1 MGQDAVEAKEADV
14 AINLISLVFSGL
26 FGVPPVVAGPELSA
40 EAVVV
45 EAPIRAVTVYGDHAR
60 IVRRGKSPPG
70 RGVVALRL
78 PDLPGET
85 RLDTLRVEA
94 EGARV
99 IRVEAQAVERNRASI
114 DQVEGLLDAIEALQ
128 DAVEGRQSEL
138 RVLSSEVSLLSRL
151 SPTLAVP
158 EHERAGAPLLSAS
171 AWDQVGAW
179 LDARRVATD
188 ERMFVIKDEMRKDS
202 EALDLKRAELAEF
215 DQRAF
220 SARRIELIVIVDRQA
235 DGVPVEVQY
244 LVPGASWT
252 PVYRIERAPGQ
263 DRLTLSTAGQVV
275 QTTGEDWNDV
285 AVTLSTSRPGRRIE
299 VPELLTWTLGEK
311 RDFLPK
317 PVAKRRDE
325 VFALPLPA
333 ALPSL
338 TEQEDALQLK
348 GLQYRVALASGQ
360 VDQDADGILDSE
372 DRCPDRGE
380 NRNGFEDIDG
390 CPEADGRAVS
400 DGEFAALVAKR
411 QAEVA
416 RQESPAPAAPPAPP
430 MEAYD
435 EDPRPVDVAEISA
448 EESVSVVEAEAYED
462 GDQPKSTPPVPYPS
476 VIGIRGGAD
485 DGTPAEHAPDGNLAN
500 FWGAERRIKTVQGR
514 SIAGDF
520 ENTRHMPMDLFD
532 EREIGRGPFGPPGSP
547 AALAGG
553 LDYEYPAVTAM
564 TLKSQPEVQVVPLA
578 VETWPI
584 SPFYEVA
591 PGLKETAFLKATVRN
606 QGRRPVLGGAVNI
619 FVGTDF
625 IGQGALETTG
635 PGGELALPLGADED
649 LPVVRRVVPR
659 TVTEG
664 VFSKEEVTT
673 YTTTIE
679 VRNDKKQPVKVRV
692 VEQVPLTNDEDTKVK
707 VGSMSPKP
715 TEGPDREGIMA
726 FTLDIAPGA
735 TGKVEF
741 EYTLTR
747 PAGHELRQR

>member
-1 MGQDAVEAKEADV
+1 M

-138 RVLSSEVSLLSRL
+138 RVLNSEVAMLSRL

-171 AWDQVGAW
+171 AWAQVGAW

-188 ERMFVIKDEMRKDS
+188 ERLFVIEDEIRRDS

-275 QTTGEDWNDV
+275 QTTGEDWDNV

-372 DRCPDRGE
+372 DRCPNRGE
-380 NRNGFEDIDG
+380 NLNGFEDIDG
-390 CPEADGRAVS
+390 CPETDGRAVS

-435 EDPRPVDVAEISA
+435 EDPRPVDVSEIAA

-462 GDQPKSTPPVPYPS
+462 GDQTKSTPQRFPTVT
-476 VIGIRGGAD
+476 GIRGGAD
-485 DGTPAEHAPDGNLAN
+485 EPKQLQRLQELD
-500 FWGAERRIKTVQGR
+500 F
-514 SIAGDF
+514 IAVRTRGSMADLLSGDF
-520 ENTRHMPMDLFD
+520 ENTHHMPMDLFD

-625 IGQGALETTG
+625 IGQGTLETTG
-635 PGGELALPLGADED
+635 SGGELALPLGADED

-692 VEQVPLTNDEDTKVK
+692 VEQVPLTNDEDAKVK
-707 VGSMSPKP
+707 VGAMSPKP
-715 TEGPDREGIMA
+715 TEGPDREGVLA

>member
-188 ERMFVIKDEMRKDS
+188 ERLFVIKDEMRKDS

-348 GLQYRVALASGQ
+348 GLQYRVALLSGQ
-360 VDQDADGILDSE
+360 VDRDADGIVDGQDL
-372 DRCPDRGE
+372 CPELGE
-380 NRNGFEDIDG
+380 NINGSDDIDG
-390 CPEADGRAVS
+390 CPDADRRTVS
-400 DGEFAALVAKR
+400 ERF
-411 QAEVA
+411 AEVA
-416 RQESPAPAAPPAPP
+416 KKQAEAAQRDKLEAREREERPAPAAPPAPP
-430 MEAYD
+430 AEAMAYD
-435 EDPRPVDVAEISA
+435 GDPRPIDASELA
-448 EESVSVVEAEAYED
+448 EEESLSDLQAQAYET
-462 GDQPKSTPPVPYPS
+462 GDQTKSVQARAMTSPEMLS
-476 VIGIRGGAD
+476 MLGG
-485 DGTPAEHAPDGNLAN
+485 N
-500 FWGAERRIKTVQGR
+500 FYQA
-514 SIAGDF
+514 

-692 VEQVPLTNDEDTKVK
+692 VEQVPLTNDEDAKVK
-707 VGSMSPKP
+707 VGAMSPKP